1 MGSDP
6 SGNLLYSGSL
16 ELPVSCAIL
25 EGRMPSGRK
34 KGGGLEVAGL
44 GRKKGGLSWT
54 NHLAEA
60 QFGIVE
66 FPTDKVGASVSGMG
80 AVRRWVGD
88 DGVRGRVLK
97 GEERIG
103 EEIQGVGDASGAC
116 LGDEDKMTTIVGY
129 GGGERKTANPMM
141 GP

>member
-1 MGSDP
+1 
-6 SGNLLYSGSL
+6 
-16 ELPVSCAIL
+16 
-25 EGRMPSGRK
+25 MPSGRK

-80 AVRRWVGD
+80 AVRRRVGD
-88 DGVRGRVLK
+88 DGVRGRVSK
-97 GEERIG
+97 GE
-103 EEIQGVGDASGAC
+103 SGSGKRSKVSVTRVAPV
-116 LGDEDKMTTIVGY
+116 LGM
-129 GGGERKTANPMM
+129 KT
-141 GP
+141 